1 MGWLLRKLR
10 GLRWLRLGLGGDMS
24 AKKNIKELKE
34 CEYWDKKKGELYMN
48 GKYKYRYIIK
58 RTCRFWKRFADKGE
72 L

>member
-1 MGWLLRKLR
+1 
-10 GLRWLRLGLGGDMS
+10 MS